1 MMRKPGL
8 DIFHTFNDIGL
19 AVASKTGGAQ
29 QPWFSSSPIKST
41 QSAAHGDEVCFQA
54 RSYRGFRSS
63 AASQAFA
70 CEAATKRGHTRLASE
85 TRAPTV
91 TSEVRGLV

>member
-70 CEAATKRGHTRLASE
+70 CEAATKE
-85 TRAPTV
+85 
-91 TSEVRGLV
+91 